1 MHPPSLHLHLVS
13 LVGLCLLLPVE
24 VDVEVLVGVDAA
36 DLVEA
41 RRPNVAAHHQEL
53 LGAVA
58 RLRTVQ
64 LRVHKVHP
72 QLGMEKKVVAVSVF
86 SR

>member
-1 MHPPSLHLHLVS
+1 M
-13 LVGLCLLLPVE
+13 
-24 VDVEVLVGVDAA
+24 LVGVDAA

-72 QLGMEKKVVAVSVF
+72 QLRMEKKVVAVSVF